1 MELTEEAQEAKLE
14 LICKKICL
22 KPKMTILELGC
33 GWGSFAKYAAL
44 KYGVRVLGI
53 TVSRAQVELGN
64 QLCRG
69 LPVEIKL
76 QDYREVKGEF
86 DRVISIG
93 MFEHVGYK
101 NYRTYMET
109 VHRNL
114 KDNGIAFIQTI
125 GKNVSSTSV
134 DPWTHKYIFP
144 NGLIPSIRQIGSAM
158 EGLFVMED
166 WHNFGSDYDKT
177 LMAWHNNFENAWPNL
192 KKNYDE
198 RFYRMWKYYLL
209 SCAGAFRSRSLSL
222 WQIVMTKPGTIQPAC
237 RII

>member
-1 MELTEEAQEAKLE
+1 MHLLVQLICLLL